1 MPFFELFD
9 ETLDINATGNYSLLM
24 QMDKDELSFAII
36 DNLRAK
42 YILLRSYVPDNGD
55 IFSIGEIKDILLED
69 DFLGKRY
76 RSVKICLSS
85 LKYSLV
91 PSPIMDPAKKES
103 LLGLSHDL
111 CEEEVVSIN
120 RLDNP
125 DAYLLFAVDRETAGL
140 SDILTPGQPP
150 VHYIKPFIANAL
162 VYAKRKSYDSVFLFV
177 GQGVVTIA
185 VVSNDILKFC
195 NSYVFKNAH
204 DILYYL
210 LKVYKALGLSNGIPV
225 YCSGKISQN
234 DEIFV
239 FLSEYIK
246 EVLFINPVGNF
257 SFSYVFDEDMLHRYI
272 NLFSLI
278 SCE

>member
-1 MPFFELFD
+1 MPFFVLFD

-24 QMDKDELSFAII
+24 QMDKEELSFAII

-42 YILLRSYVPDNGD
+42 YILLRSYEPDNGD

-91 PSPIMDPAKKES
+91 PAPIMDPAKKES
-103 LLGLSHDL
+103 LIGLSHDL
-111 CEEEVVSIN
+111 CEEEVVSVN

-125 DAYLLFAVDRETAGL
+125 DAYLLFAVDREIAGL
-140 SDILTPGQPP
+140 SDMLTPGRSP
-150 VHYIKPFIANAL
+150 VHYIKPFVDNAL
-162 VYAKRKSYDSVFLFV
+162 FYAKRKSHDSVFLFA
-177 GQGVVTIA
+177 GQDVVTIA

-234 DEIFV
+234 DDVFV
-239 FLSEYIK
+239 LLSEYIK

-278 SCE
+278 NCE